1 VLRRLRGAVVAAL
14 VLLPQLA
21 TTGAPVSAE
30 TAPWPAAVF
39 LDSTHRLFLGRPPTD
54 VELSRWAPT
63 IELGHRSAL
72 TRALATSDE
81 WAGARIDQLYRDVF
95 DRPADPAGRS
105 HWVRH
110 VAAGHTLESVA
121 ALLYGS
127 DEYWRTSG
135 GTAGGFVERIYLGVL
150 GREPD
155 ADGRRHW
162 VAVIEGGTPTASV
175 AAGFYGS
182 IESREDRVTGLFA
195 AVLQRAPDDAGL
207 AYWVD
212 TVPRLG
218 DVTLAAALAASDER
232 WVQVTGTQPPPAP
245 TRGAGTGHQ
254 PFATASPVTLHHPV
268 AAGEVAGFHESGHD
282 GSRQQEPR
290 AIGLRMLTMSS
301 RDRGTA
307 SRSAVDLVV
316 PAGIEVRAPVT
327 GTVRSAASYVL
338 YCRYTDHEI
347 VIEPDERP
355 GWRVHVLHV
364 DGLSV
369 RAGDRVVAGVT
380 PIAPRARV
388 LPFTSQVD
396 RYAGS
401 PRWPHVHVEVLD
413 PTVPDRPPGRTC

>member
-1 VLRRLRGAVVAAL
+1 MAAL
-14 VLLPQLA
+14 VLLPVLVTA
-21 TTGAPVSAE
+21 GAPVAAE
-30 TAPWPAAVF
+30 TAPWPVGTF
-39 LDSTHRLFLGRPPTD
+39 VDSTHRLFLGRAPTD

-81 WAGARIDQLYRDVF
+81 WAGARIDELYRTVF
-95 DRPADPAGRS
+95 GRSADPAGRS

-127 DEYWRTSG
+127 EEYWRAAG
-135 GTAGGFVERIYLGVL
+135 GTAGGFVDRIYAGVL

-155 ADGRRHW
+155 DDGRAHW
-162 VAVIEGGTPTASV
+162 VSVIDGGTPTASV

-182 IESREDRVTGLFA
+182 VESREDRVTAVFG

-212 TVPRLG
+212 VVPRLG

-232 WVQVTGTQPPPAP
+232 WVRVTGTQPPPAP
-245 TRGAGTGHQ
+245 TRGVGTGHQ
-254 PFATASPVTLHHPV
+254 AFATASPVALHHPV
-268 AAGEVAGFHESGHD
+268 AVGEVAGFHESGHD
-282 GSRQQEPR
+282 GSRQQVARP
-290 AIGLRMLTMSS
+290 IGLRALTMSS

-316 PAGIEVRAPVT
+316 PPGLEVRAPVT
-327 GTVRSAASYVL
+327 GTVRSASAYVL

-347 VIEPDERP
+347 VIEPDARP
-355 GWRVHVLHV
+355 GWQVHVLHV
-364 DGLSV
+364 EGTSV

-380 PIAPRARV
+380 PISPRARV

-396 RYAGS
+396 RHAGS